1 MVGFLVFCPPQF
13 WRTLGILYLGL
24 VIGTLTLVSV
34 PNMYHSLGREGV
46 KEEALKEEAWHEAM
60 QARRDAE
67 AARAAA
73 AKARDAENWRKAKAE
88 YDAFGGQPGC
98 GYKAIAKKNNIYP
111 VRLHR
116 YSRGEYQEGLS
127 DAYVDGSSGDDS
139 GDYDSD
145 RTF

>member
-1 MVGFLVFCPPQF
+1 MP
-13 WRTLGILYLGL
+13 TSILED
-24 VIGTLTLVSV
+24 IGDSLPRASDRYTYSVSV
-34 PNMYHSLGREGV
+34 PNMYHSLGRQGLD
-46 KEEALKEEAWHEAM
+46 ALREEAWNEEM
-60 QARRDAE
+60 QGRRDAE
-67 AARAAA
+67 AALAA
-73 AKARDAENWRKAKAE
+73 AKKERDAENWRKAKAE

-111 VRLHR
+111 VRLQR
-116 YSRGEYQEGLS
+116 YMRGEYQSGDS

>member
-1 MVGFLVFCPPQF
+1 MP
-13 WRTLGILYLGL
+13 TSILED
-24 VIGTLTLVSV
+24 IGDSLPRASDRYTYTVSV
-34 PNMYHSLGREGV
+34 PNMYYSLGREGV
-46 KEEALKEEAWHEAM
+46 HALKEEARCEREEAWHEAM
-60 QARRDAE
+60 QARRDAA

-73 AKARDAENWRKAKAE
+73 AKARDAENWHKAKAE

-98 GYKAIAKKNNIYP
+98 GYKAIAKKNNIHP
-111 VRLHR
+111 VWLHR
-116 YSRGEYQEGLS
+116 YSRGEYQEGLF